1 MKIKKMI
8 YLFLLSVII
17 FLAIGL
23 LWLFRNPSYEKIDK
37 TFVQASDSAIKKEI
51 PAFNLNFLVDKV
63 AYSEPVYFP
72 NGVETADF
80 TEHLEAINLEIPD
93 WNREGLYEVKAS
105 TKAGVLDPAFLVY
118 KWDSDTSNTLIF
130 HHGASEYPF
139 YGIFSKIFKKAI
151 LNDLGINLIVVRTPF
166 HKQKG
171 ALRQGTANLST
182 FMATMATSVKLT
194 EKLIHTLRQ
203 KGVQTIEIGGFS
215 LGAVITN
222 RHRVAYNSADFYVP
236 IVGTVAHEKF
246 FIFPKKKATESEIE
260 RNKIITHHLN
270 FSAQWQEN
278 QSPNVFPIMARYD
291 LFLPLH
297 EHAPA
302 YGNLEVEIWNTGH
315 LSTALFYDA
324 MRYVLLKRL
333 KK

>member
-1 MKIKKMI
+1 M
-8 YLFLLSVII
+8 
-17 FLAIGL
+17 
-23 LWLFRNPSYEKIDK
+23 
-37 TFVQASDSAIKKEI
+37 QASDVSIKKEI
-51 PAFNLNFLVDKV
+51 PAFNLNFLVDKI

-80 TEHLEAINLEIPD
+80 AEHLEAINLEIPNWD
-93 WNREGLYEVKAS
+93 REGLYEINAS
-105 TKAGVLDPAFLVY
+105 TKAGNLDPAFLVY
-118 KWDSDTSNTLIF
+118 NWNSNTSNTLVF

-139 YGIFSKIFKKAI
+139 YGIFSNIFKKER

-171 ALRQGTANLST
+171 ALKQGTASLST

-194 EKLIHTLRQ
+194 EKLICTLRQ

-215 LGAVITN
+215 LGAVIAN
-222 RHRVAYNSADFYVP
+222 RHRVMYNSADFYVP

-246 FIFPKKKATESEIE
+246 FIFSKKNTTESEIQ

-278 QSPNVFPIMARYD
+278 QSPNVFPVMARYD

-302 YGNLEVEIWNTGH
+302 YGNQEVEIWNTGH

-324 MRYVLLKRL
+324 MQYVLLKQL

>member
-8 YLFLLSVII
+8 YLFLLAII
-17 FLAIGL
+17 ICLAISL
-23 LWLFRNPSYEKIDK
+23 LWLFRNPSYEKMDK
-37 TFVQASDSAIKKEI
+37 TFVQATDSVIKKEI
-51 PAFNLNFLVDKV
+51 PAFNLNFLVDKI
-63 AYSEPVYFP
+63 AYCEPVYVP
-72 NGVETADF
+72 SGVETADF

-93 WNREGLYEVKAS
+93 WDSEGLYEVKAS

-118 KWDSDTSNTLIF
+118 KWNSDTSNTLIF

-139 YGIFSKIFKKAI
+139 YWIFSNIFKKEI
-151 LNDLGINLIVVRTPF
+151 LNDLDINLIVVRTPF

-171 ALRQGTANLST
+171 ALKQGTATLST

-215 LGAVITN
+215 LGAVIAN
-222 RHRVAYNSADFYVP
+222 RHRVAYNSSDFYVP

-260 RNKIITHHLN
+260 RNKIITQHLI
-270 FSAQWQEN
+270 SL
-278 QSPNVFPIMARYD
+278 PNGKKINLQMYFQLWLATICFYH
-291 LFLPLH
+291 FTSTLPLM
-297 EHAPA
+297 
-302 YGNLEVEIWNTGH
+302 EIWKWKFGTRDIYQP
-315 LSTALFYDA
+315 LFSLMQCDIFC
-324 MRYVLLKRL
+324 
-333 KK
+333 

>member
-1 MKIKKMI
+1 MI
-8 YLFLLSVII
+8 YLLILSVII
-17 FLAIGL
+17 CLAISL
-23 LWLFRNPSYEKIDK
+23 LWLFRNPSYENIDK
-37 TFVQASDSAIKKEI
+37 TFIQASDADIKKEI
-51 PAFNLNFLVDKV
+51 PAFNLNYLVDKI

-80 TEHLEAINLEIPD
+80 EEHLEAINLEIPNWD
-93 WNREGLYEVKAS
+93 REGLYEVKAS
-105 TKAGVLDPAFLVY
+105 TKASTLDPAFLVY

-139 YGIFSKIFKKAI
+139 YWIFSNIFNKEI
-151 LNDLGINLIVVRTPF
+151 LNDLGVNLIVVRTPF

-171 ALRQGTANLST
+171 ALKQGTATLST

-203 KGVQTIEIGGFS
+203 KGVQTIEVGGFS

-222 RHRVAYNSADFYVP
+222 RHRTIYNSADFYVP

-246 FIFPKKKATESEIE
+246 FIFPKKNITESELE
-260 RNKIITHHLN
+260 RNKIITHYLN

-278 QSPNVFPIMARYD
+278 QSPNVFPVMARYD
-291 LFLPLH
+291 KFLPLN

-315 LSTALFYDA
+315 LSTALFNDG